1 MFKSKIKRIHFIG
14 IGGIGMSGMAELL
27 ASEGYLVSGS
37 DLNKNDRTESLKKIG
52 LKIYIGHRS
61 SNISGANLIVYSSAV
76 KKDNIEIKAAEK
88 LKIPVIKRAEMLA
101 ELVRIKPTSIGVS
114 GTHGKT
120 TTCSLIG
127 SIFYN
132 ADLDPTIAIGGIV
145 KSFGTNA
152 ISGSGDVIIVEAD
165 EYDKTFLSLKPV
177 IGIINNIEAEHL
189 DCYKDFQDLK
199 DSFSIFANNIPFYG
213 FIVVNLDDSNISDI
227 IGDIKRPVIGYSIDR
242 ESGYN
247 AKNIQFDTHKTQF
260 DLYHSRDKIDT
271 ITLSIPGYHNVYNA
285 LASIALCMELG
296 ISIELIKK
304 SLSAFK
310 GVKRRFDIKYNDENN
325 IYIDDYAHHP
335 TEVKSTINAI
345 RNGWP
350 GKKVLSV
357 FQPHLYSRTK
367 FFYKEFA
374 SALLDS
380 DKIILLDIYGAREE
394 KIDGV
399 TSKIIKDEIIK
410 SGNPNCVV
418 VDHEKL
424 IEELKN
430 MHNQGDL
437 IVTMGAGDLW
447 SRGVEIIEYL
457 SI

>member
-1 MFKSKIKRIHFIG
+1 
-14 IGGIGMSGMAELL
+14 
-27 ASEGYLVSGS
+27 
-37 DLNKNDRTESLKKIG
+37 
-52 LKIYIGHRS
+52 
-61 SNISGANLIVYSSAV
+61 
-76 KKDNIEIKAAEK
+76 
-88 LKIPVIKRAEMLA
+88 
-101 ELVRIKPTSIGVS
+101 
-114 GTHGKT
+114 
-120 TTCSLIG
+120 
-127 SIFYN
+127 
-132 ADLDPTIAIGGIV
+132 
-145 KSFGTNA
+145 
-152 ISGSGDVIIVEAD
+152 
-165 EYDKTFLSLKPV
+165 
-177 IGIINNIEAEHL
+177 
-189 DCYKDFQDLK
+189 
-199 DSFSIFANNIPFYG
+199 
-213 FIVVNLDDSNISDI
+213 
-227 IGDIKRPVIGYSIDR
+227 
-242 ESGYN
+242 
-247 AKNIQFDTHKTQF
+247 
-260 DLYHSRDKIDT
+260 
-271 ITLSIPGYHNVYNA
+271 
-285 LASIALCMELG
+285 MELG

-310 GVKRRFDIKYNDENN
+310 GVKRRFDIKYNDEDN